1 MNLLYVSSDSREEAA
16 LRRELEPFSPAVEIH
31 PSPGVADAEMR
42 ISDPGAFDALLVDGS
57 IPPPEVAAMAEG
69 LKHEKNPAFVVVLT
83 PESDGEAAKEQFGG
97 GVDLFIPN
105 RPGFGAVLYPALMAA
120 ERAVEIGRMAHEKE
134 ALKKQGDRLRLIVE
148 TVPVGV
154 ALIAPDGAFLAV
166 NRTGLE
172 LIGAYRS
179 DQVIGKNLLHLV
191 PPQEREEVQNFL
203 ATVGAWSN
211 ASVSLKWTGI
221 DGSTPGVELQAIP
234 LRHDPGGPA
243 SALATLHPPRTL
255 EGDAGAEEAMRRKY
269 DDLTK
274 MLRTYEVRFHE
285 LQEKSS
291 LKMSAWEAAL
301 RDSQAQLLEQQETEE
316 GRLQEV
322 RSGFM
327 QRLAEAEAALA
338 AVSNLLEQEKA
349 QHERARGEWEQRVR
363 ETESQKSEMAA
374 ALEETRAR
382 LERQDEELRAELA
395 TREESRRD
403 LERWLEE
410 TLAERASLEQNL
422 RDELALRD
430 EGRAELERKFE
441 ETLAERASLEQNLR
455 DELALRDEG
464 RAELERKFEET
475 LAERASLEQTLRDE
489 LALSNEG
496 RAELERKLEETQ
508 AERASLEQ
516 NLRDELALGDQ
527 ARAEL
532 ERKLAETQA
541 ERASLEQTLRDEL
554 ALGDQARAELERK
567 LAETQAERASL
578 EQTLRDELALS
589 NEGRAELERK
599 LAETQAE
606 RASLEQ
612 TLRDELA
619 LSEEGRTG
627 LEQKLKEAENS
638 WFALEA
644 ALEET
649 EARLTEL
656 TAAYGQ
662 LEEHQGGTEKR
673 SDALQSSLRL
683 QAARYAALCES
694 TGANRIQ
701 QELARI
707 ELERKHLAA
716 EEQRAP
722 LQAALRDAQARI
734 GDLTEKYIAERR
746 AQEMREE
753 ELRTSR
759 QAAETR
765 IGELEAALATTES
778 GTREL
783 ASAHEAERAGLQQE
797 IAALEARYGEAES
810 RLESVQNQLREAEH
824 QRAER
829 QTALEGA
836 ESALSQLAEKHRTEI
851 SQYEFAQKKA
861 EQKFQAAEKQR
872 GILQSSLQEVE
883 DRLAEMTGRYQN
895 EQAGWQAARAEM
907 EQRLE
912 EAQKEHA
919 AELQNAVREA
929 ESSLAWVSEQ
939 NQSKAEALEQAE
951 KLLEEL
957 RSENRSLA
965 REGARYR
972 GSCRRLSRSA
982 GIVRTNREGRVVEC
996 NDIAARMF
1004 GYPNAEAALSPS
1016 DGVPFQIYAFQGALA
1031 ARLDEEGKLEDIEWT
1046 AVGRDGNLVRIRE
1059 DAAFL
1064 EAAPGET
1071 PLVERILTDISAAHG
1086 LEEEIRRIQAAEE
1099 LAAATVKSFR
1109 NLCTSLAESG
1119 ERIQQAAGDIEGIRR
1134 LADTLS
1140 REAGRGV
1147 RHADQFLSVAS
1158 KTDRSPELL
1167 DLNGIL
1173 TDNDTLLH
1181 CLIGS
1186 DIKLELDLAPRLGL
1200 VWADPNEVIQLIGN
1214 LMSNAREALPLGG
1227 LVTIATR
1234 DIEVAGPVPEHPAEL
1249 QPGLYVRLVFSTDG
1263 CAVQPERRTA
1273 SARTIAERM
1282 GGCIQTL
1289 NDPKIGNVHTVF
1301 LPRVEGP
1308 PVPAQRHIESM
1319 EA

>member
-322 RSGFM
+322 RNGFM

-527 ARAEL
+527 A
-532 ERKLAETQA
+532 
-541 ERASLEQTLRDEL
+541 
-554 ALGDQARAELERK
+554 
-567 LAETQAERASL
+567 
-578 EQTLRDELALS
+578 
-589 NEGRAELERK
+589 RAELERK

>member
-489 LALSNEG
+489 LALINEG

-516 NLRDELALGDQ
+516 N
-527 ARAEL
+527 
-532 ERKLAETQA
+532 
-541 ERASLEQTLRDEL
+541 LRDEL

>member
-1 MNLLYVSSDSREEAA
+1 
-16 LRRELEPFSPAVEIH
+16 
-31 PSPGVADAEMR
+31 
-42 ISDPGAFDALLVDGS
+42 
-57 IPPPEVAAMAEG
+57 
-69 LKHEKNPAFVVVLT
+69 
-83 PESDGEAAKEQFGG
+83 
-97 GVDLFIPN
+97 
-105 RPGFGAVLYPALMAA
+105 
-120 ERAVEIGRMAHEKE
+120 
-134 ALKKQGDRLRLIVE
+134 
-148 TVPVGV
+148 
-154 ALIAPDGAFLAV
+154 
-166 NRTGLE
+166 
-172 LIGAYRS
+172 
-179 DQVIGKNLLHLV
+179 
-191 PPQEREEVQNFL
+191 
-203 ATVGAWSN
+203 
-211 ASVSLKWTGI
+211 
-221 DGSTPGVELQAIP
+221 
-234 LRHDPGGPA
+234 
-243 SALATLHPPRTL
+243 
-255 EGDAGAEEAMRRKY
+255 
-269 DDLTK
+269 
-274 MLRTYEVRFHE
+274 
-285 LQEKSS
+285 
-291 LKMSAWEAAL
+291 
-301 RDSQAQLLEQQETEE
+301 
-316 GRLQEV
+316 
-322 RSGFM
+322 
-327 QRLAEAEAALA
+327 
-338 AVSNLLEQEKA
+338 
-349 QHERARGEWEQRVR
+349 
-363 ETESQKSEMAA
+363 
-374 ALEETRAR
+374 
-382 LERQDEELRAELA
+382 
-395 TREESRRD
+395 
-403 LERWLEE
+403 
-410 TLAERASLEQNL
+410 
-422 RDELALRD
+422 
-430 EGRAELERKFE
+430 
-441 ETLAERASLEQNLR
+441 
-455 DELALRDEG
+455 EG

-527 ARAEL
+527 A
-532 ERKLAETQA
+532 
-541 ERASLEQTLRDEL
+541 
-554 ALGDQARAELERK
+554 
-567 LAETQAERASL
+567 
-578 EQTLRDELALS
+578 
-589 NEGRAELERK
+589 RAELERK

>member
-322 RSGFM
+322 RNGFM

-516 NLRDELALGDQ
+516 N
-527 ARAEL
+527 
-532 ERKLAETQA
+532 
-541 ERASLEQTLRDEL
+541 LRDEL